1 MAVSEL
7 LAPLCGAEED
17 APTLAWAAAAA
28 RALDTT
34 ATGFLATPDPAE
46 ALIWSTDGAF
56 GSLPGA
62 VLESARAGTEEAWV
76 RTQARAAAHGP
87 ILTVER
93 AEGSPEELVLRRA
106 ALCDLVVMSCACAR
120 GKGLL
125 SGVFEALLIQARA
138 PMLVARGDPARLTGP
153 AVIAWDGSF
162 EAARA
167 VRAAIP
173 VLALSRQV
181 VILQAEPLERP
192 YAEPARLVAY
202 LVRHGVANVQTR
214 MLSAGG
220 DVARRLLD
228 AAGEVGAGLFV
239 AGAYGHS
246 RAQEFVFGG
255 ATRAFLSASAS
266 PALLLRH

>member
-28 RALDTT
+28 QALDTT

-62 VLESARAGTEEAWV
+62 VLESARAGTEEAW
-76 RTQARAAAHGP
+76 RLTQARAAPYAP
-87 ILTVER
+87 TLSVER
-93 AEGSPEELVLRRA
+93 AEGSPEELIVRRA

-138 PMLVARGDPARLTGP
+138 PLLVARGDAAQLTGP

-167 VRAAIP
+167 VRAAVP
-173 VLALSRQV
+173 VLSLSRQV
-181 VILQAEPLERP
+181 VVLQAEPLERP

-202 LVRHGVANVQTR
+202 LARHGVA
-214 MLSAGG
+214 SATVRILAGGG

-228 AAGEVGAGLFV
+228 AAGEIGAGLFV

-255 ATRAFLSASAS
+255 ATRAFLAASDS